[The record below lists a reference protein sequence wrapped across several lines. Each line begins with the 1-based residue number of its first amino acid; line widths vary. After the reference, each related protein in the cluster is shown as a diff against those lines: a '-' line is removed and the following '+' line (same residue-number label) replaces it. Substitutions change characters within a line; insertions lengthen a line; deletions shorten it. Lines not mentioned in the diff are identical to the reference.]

1 MIRHKCQCNVFLRSR
16 SIASEREAAA
26 MPSVDS
32 PWFGSGMD
40 VCSVDLGQN
49 RSSNTQWSFD
59 QQGEVERGLAAL
71 W

>member
-1 MIRHKCQCNVFLRSR
+1 
-16 SIASEREAAA
+16 